1 MVDAQA
7 YVGGGWVP
15 VRDVIPK
22 AELPDMPTPTNSLG
36 ELYFQFTTLNMGL
49 DAAQIAQH
57 RIEAA
62 IIGRYEDIIR
72 AHYQK
77 YRTLANL
84 KVERIPSVLSSA
96 DTSALERVLSSS
108 WDDLFIAMT
117 L

>member
-84 KVERIPSVLSSA
+84 RISAEGVPSVVRSYAEQIREHCQKRGTIDGLK
-96 DTSALERVLSSS
+96 
-108 WDDLFIAMT
+108 
-117 L
+117 